1 MDRKNLFFPFKFQRK
16 FIITKPEL
24 ETQEDQIFSK
34 RNSAFRIPK
43 VPNANANAN
52 AENQKF
58 QTQTQTQTQKTKISK
73 RERKRTPN
81 FVKKSTAKHNFP
93 KFSKYHFF
101 LIIKISSLRFL
112 NG

>member
-1 MDRKNLFFPFKFQRK
+1 MLYGA
-16 FIITKPEL
+16 EL

-43 VPNANANAN
+43 VPNANAN

-81 FVKKSTAKHNFP
+81 FVKKSTVKHNFP
-93 KFSKYHFF
+93 KLSKYHFF
-101 LIIKISSLRFL
+101 LIIKISSLWFL

>member
-1 MDRKNLFFPFKFQRK
+1 MKPD
-16 FIITKPEL
+16 IPEL
-24 ETQEDQIFSK
+24 ETQEDQIYSK
-34 RNSAFRIPK
+34 RNSAFHIPK

-58 QTQTQTQTQKTKISK
+58 QTQTQTQKTEISK

-81 FVKKSTAKHNFP
+81 FVKKSTVKHNFP
-93 KFSKYHFF
+93 KLSKYHFF
-101 LIIKISSLRFL
+101 LIIKISSLWFL